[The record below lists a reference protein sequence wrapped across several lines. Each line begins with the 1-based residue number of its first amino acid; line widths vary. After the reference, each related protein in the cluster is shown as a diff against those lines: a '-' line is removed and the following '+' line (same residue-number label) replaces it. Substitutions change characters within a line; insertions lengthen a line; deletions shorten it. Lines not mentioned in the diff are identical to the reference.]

1 MAISGSLNYEGLEI
15 TGSYTNIKTLSYTNN
30 NGYKTISFEYQ
41 LFVDEAHREGSSSP
55 FLSKRTQFSMSP
67 SGSNTE
73 NLLEFAYNCIKNEPY
88 FSSSSFI
95 DC

>member
-15 TGSYTNIKTLSYTNN
+15 TGSYTNVKTLSYSNN

-41 LFVDEAHREGSSSP
+41 LFVDEVHRENGTLP
-55 FLSKRTQFSMSP
+55 FLSKRTQFSMTS
-67 SGSNTE
+67 SLDTE
-73 NLLEFAYNCIKNEPY
+73 NLLDFAYNSIKSEPY
-88 FSSSSFI
+88 YISSSFI